1 MTEKASLLL
10 QEQEKNIARAENG
23 VQSEL
28 TYDARSFFLNG
39 ERVFLNSATIHYF
52 RMPKEEWREV
62 LLKAKLAGMNCIDT
76 YFAWNVHE
84 PEEGQW
90 SFEGDN
96 DCGAFLDLCAEL
108 GMWVIARPGPFIC
121 AEWDFGGFPYWLGTK
136 DGVKFRENN
145 ETYLHYVN
153 LYFDRLVPII
163 RKRQLSAGG
172 KVILVQVENE
182 YGYLMDDAAASDHM
196 NTLRDALLQRGID
209 ATLITCVGGAEG
221 TIEGANFWSGADGH
235 YEKLRAKQP
244 GTPKMVTEFWTGW
257 FENWGGPS
265 AIQKT
270 APLLER
276 RIMEILRAG
285 YTGISHYMFY
295 GGTNFGGYGGRTMGS
310 SDIFMITSYDY
321 DAPLNEYG
329 RVTPKYAVTKNLS
342 YFVHAFGALLM
353 ETEEIPEE
361 QIVVRHP
368 EGISVRGRQADN
380 QKIWFLESHK
390 DERETMHITLEE
402 GRTLPVSVNPGQ
414 IVPLLDRVQIAEHV
428 YLTAGT
434 MITGNEMINGELNL
448 FIVAAAGQ
456 RSVLELEAEAL
467 NVTGS
472 TVQVLVEHDSARNV
486 YRFDLFHFQEPGMI
500 QLEANGTPIR
510 FIILDQETMDRTWRL
525 EATDQK
531 GLRYAIGFDDVD
543 VLPSGQVKGMITD
556 PDRTITLLGDWTDGE
571 RTLTGHE
578 FYASEKPIA
587 GKQPQL
593 PWTLPS
599 APTLSDSPELSRIT
613 LTAKQRSASAQP
625 EDFSRY
631 GQDFGYLLYECDFES
646 ATEAITSLILPDIQ
660 DTSRIIVNGVQQ
672 ALVRQVGAAGV
683 QLQLDQGKNT
693 LQILVQHMGRLNFSP
708 YLGESKGLAGAVYL
722 DGKVQDIRR
731 DWVMESGLVHLDEV
745 NSLQESPLLSR
756 SFTLDGMD
764 RAILVGALSKGL
776 CINGIEVPMEG
787 YQDWFAFQTLDI
799 SLYIKPGET
808 NTLEMPYSRS
818 SLDRLELITYPS
830 QGELKDWRMAGT
842 DALLPQQW
850 ESCEV
855 GQESIHPGTQGSI
868 QRAGQ
873 PGIAAGGNCTANLVP
888 HTTNESVNR
897 ATLSEKSH
905 PVSNHT
911 PVRGSY
917 GQPVW
922 YRWRFAKPAVSEH
935 HKVNLMLRLT
945 GMSKGTIH
953 LNGHHLGRYWQI
965 GPQEDYKIPVAWL
978 QEENELLLFDEE
990 GRTPERVRFLLD
1002 ALSRYPWVVV
1012 E

>member
-39 ERVFLNSATIHYF
+39 ERIFLNSATIHYF

-153 LYFDRLVPII
+153 LYFDRIVPII
-163 RKRQLSAGG
+163 RERQLSAGG
-172 KVILVQVENE
+172 TVILVQVENE
-182 YGYLMDDAAASDHM
+182 YGYLMDDEAASDHM
-196 NTLRDALLQRGID
+196 NTLRDGLLQRGID

-235 YEKLRAKQP
+235 YEKLRVKQP
-244 GTPKMVTEFWTGW
+244 NTPKMVTEFWTGW

-353 ETEEIPEE
+353 ETEEIPAE

-368 EGISVRGRQADN
+368 DGISVRGRQADN

-402 GRTLPVSVNPGQ
+402 GRTLPVSLNPGQ
-414 IVPLLDRVQIAEHV
+414 IVPLLDRVQIAQDV

-456 RSVLELEAEAL
+456 RSVVELEAGAL

-486 YRFDLFHFQEPGMI
+486 YRFDLFHFQEPGTI

-510 FIILDQETMDRTWRL
+510 FIILDQEMMNRTWRL

-543 VLPSGQVKGMITD
+543 VLSSGQVKGMITD

-571 RTLTGHE
+571 RTLTGRE
-578 FYASEKPIA
+578 FLSGEESDEGRQQQPSWTAPI
-587 GKQPQL
+587 
-593 PWTLPS
+593 
-599 APTLSDSPELSRIT
+599 APTLPASPELSRVM
-613 LTAKQRSASAQP
+613 LTAKQGSASAQP

-646 ATEAITSLILPDIQ
+646 PTEGITNLILPDIQ
-660 DTSRIIVNGVQQ
+660 DTARIIVNGVQQ

-683 QLQLDQGKNT
+683 QLQVAQGKNR

-722 DGKVQDIRR
+722 AGKVQDIRR
-731 DWVMESGLVHLDEV
+731 DWRTESGLIHLDEV
-745 NSLQESPLLSR
+745 NSLQGAPLLSR
-756 SFTLDGMD
+756 SFTLDSMD

-776 CINGIEVPMEG
+776 RINGTEVPMEG

-818 SLDRLELITYPS
+818 SLDRLELITYSS

-850 ESCEV
+850 ESYEV
-855 GQESIHPGTQGSI
+855 AQGASHRRVHGSI
-868 QRAGQ
+868 QRAAQ
-873 PGIAAGGNCTANLVP
+873 PAIAEGGNWSANPVTLTSDDGISSATVSEKAQPVSNLVP
-888 HTTNESVNR
+888 VQ
-897 ATLSEKSH
+897 
-905 PVSNHT
+905 
-911 PVRGSY
+911 GWY

-922 YRWRFAKPAVSEH
+922 YRWRFAKPTVSEH

-1002 ALSRYPWVVV
+1002 ELSRYPWVVV

>member
-1 MTEKASLLL
+1 MTEKASLLF
-10 QEQEKNIARAENG
+10 QEQEKNITRAENG

-153 LYFDRLVPII
+153 LYFDRIVPII
-163 RKRQLSAGG
+163 RERQLSAGG
-172 KVILVQVENE
+172 RVILVQVENE
-182 YGYLMDDAAASDHM
+182 YGYLMDDVAASDHM
-196 NTLRDALLQRGID
+196 NTLRDGLLQRGID

-244 GTPKMVTEFWTGW
+244 ETPKMVTEFWTGW

-270 APLLER
+270 VPLLEKR
-276 RIMEILRAG
+276 FMEILRAG

-353 ETEEIPEE
+353 QTEEIPAE
-361 QIVVRHP
+361 QNHVRHP
-368 EGISVRGRQADN
+368 EGLSVRGRQAGN

-402 GRTLPVSVNPGQ
+402 GRTLPVALNPGQ
-414 IVPLLDRVQIAEHV
+414 IIPLLDRVPIAEQV

-434 MITGNEMINGELNL
+434 MITGNEMINGELTL

-456 RSVLELEAEAL
+456 RSVIELEAGAL

-486 YRFDLFHFQEPGMI
+486 YRFDLFHFKEPGTV

-510 FIILDQETMDRTWRL
+510 FMILDQETMNRTWRL
-525 EATDQK
+525 EATEQK

-543 VLPSGQVKGMITD
+543 VLPSGQVKGMISD
-556 PDRTITLLGDWTDGE
+556 PDRTITLLGDWADGE
-571 RTLTGHE
+571 RTFTGHE
-578 FYASEKPIA
+578 FLVSQESIA
-587 GKQPQL
+587 GIQQQL
-593 PWTLPS
+593 PWTSPI
-599 APTLSDSPELSRIT
+599 APTLSDYPELSRVT
-613 LTAKQRSASAQP
+613 LTAKQRPASAQP

-646 ATEAITSLILPDIQ
+646 PIEGITSLILPDIQ
-660 DTSRIIVNGVQQ
+660 DTARIIVNGVQQ

-683 QLQLDQGKNT
+683 QLQVDQGKNT

-708 YLGESKGLAGAVYL
+708 HLGESKGLAGPAYL
-722 DGKVQDIRR
+722 GGKAQDIRR
-731 DWVMESGLVHLDEV
+731 GWRMESGSVHLDEV
-745 NSLQESPLLSR
+745 NSLQEAPLLSR

-776 CINGIEVPMEG
+776 CINGIEVPMDG
-787 YQDWFAFQTLDI
+787 YQDWFAFQTLDL

-818 SLDRLELITYPS
+818 PLNRLELITYPS
-830 QGELKDWRMAGT
+830 EGELKGWRMAGT

-850 ESCEV
+850 ESSGV
-855 GQESIHPGTQGSI
+855 GQKSVHPEAQGSI
-868 QRAGQ
+868 QRAAH
-873 PGIAAGGNCTANLVP
+873 PGIAEGGNSSANRVT
-888 HTTNESVNR
+888 HTSGESVNR
-897 ATLSEKSH
+897 ATLNEKSH
-905 PVSNHT
+905 PVSNHD
-911 PVRGSY
+911 PVQGSY

-922 YRWRFAKPAVSEH
+922 YRWRFAKPVVSEH

-990 GRTPERVRFLLD
+990 GRTPERVRFILD
-1002 ALSRYPWVVV
+1002 ELSRYPWVAV